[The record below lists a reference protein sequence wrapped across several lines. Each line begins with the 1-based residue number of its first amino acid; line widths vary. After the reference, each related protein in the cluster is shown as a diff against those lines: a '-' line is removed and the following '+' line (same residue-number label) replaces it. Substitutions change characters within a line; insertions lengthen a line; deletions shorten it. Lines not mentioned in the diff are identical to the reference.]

1 MSFIIE
7 NGALKV
13 YTGSDTNIVIPD
25 EVKEFAGAPAFLG
38 REEPFT
44 LTLSPNM
51 TCRFGDLLS
60 EGIAVLNIPAGTKF
74 TCSDCSPNHTSFYT
88 LLKEINVDPANESC
102 ASVDGILY
110 NKEMTIL
117 YACPAAYEGNVEI
130 PETVKIIGRR
140 AFSGCKLIKEIVLPD
155 SVTTIEEQAF
165 ADCKVL
171 KKLVLSDNLTN
182 VGREAFLRCGKI
194 TSAGP
199 KGGKKNKF
207 NLEFPWTVK
216 IPENAFSGL
225 KSLKQVVLPETIT
238 EIGKNA
244 FKACKSLESINLP
257 ANVKCDKK
265 LFKDCV
271 KLSVGE

>member
-1 MSFIIE
+1 MSFVIE
-7 NGALKV
+7 NGALTG
-13 YTGSDTNIVIPD
+13 YTGNETDIVIPA
-25 EVKEFAGAPAFLG
+25 EVTSCAGAPAFLG
-38 REEPFT
+38 REETFT
-44 LTLSPNM
+44 VTLSPNM
-51 TCRFGDLLS
+51 SCRFGDLLS
-60 EGIAVLNIPAGTKF
+60 EGIAVINIPAGTKF
-74 TCSDCSPNHTSFYT
+74 TCSDCSPNSGSFFK
-88 LLKEINVDPANESC
+88 LLKQINVDPANESC

-110 NKEMTIL
+110 SKDMTIL
-117 YACPAAYEGNVEI
+117 YACPAAYEGD
-130 PETVKIIGRR
+130 VKIPTTVTTIARR
-140 AFSGCKLIKEIVLPD
+140 AFSGCKLIKEIALPE

-165 ADCKVL
+165 ADCKAL
-171 KKLVLSDNLTN
+171 KKLILSDKLTS
-182 VGREAFLRCGKI
+182 VGKEAFLRCGKI

-207 NLEFPWTVK
+207 NLEFPWSVK

-225 KSLKQVVLPETIT
+225 KSLKQVVLPETVT

-244 FKACKSLESINLP
+244 FKACKALESINLP

>member
-7 NGALKV
+7 NGALKG

-60 EGIAVLNIPAGTKF
+60 EGIAVVNIPEGTKF
-74 TCSDCSPNHTSFYT
+74 TCSDCSPNSGSLFK
-88 LLKEINVDPANESC
+88 LLKQINVDPANESC

-110 NKEMTIL
+110 NKDMTIL
-117 YACPAAYEGNVEI
+117 YACPAAYEGD
-130 PETVKIIGRR
+130 VKIPATVTTIGRR
-140 AFSGCKLIKEIVLPD
+140 AFSGCKLIKEIILPD

-182 VGREAFLRCGKI
+182 VGKEAFLRCGKI

-207 NLEFPWTVK
+207 SMEYPWNTK